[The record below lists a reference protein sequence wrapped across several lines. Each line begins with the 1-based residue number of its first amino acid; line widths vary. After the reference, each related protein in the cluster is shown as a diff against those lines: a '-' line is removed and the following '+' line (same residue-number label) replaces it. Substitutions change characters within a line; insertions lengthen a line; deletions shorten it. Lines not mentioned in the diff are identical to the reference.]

1 MPIALGIAV
10 FGALGALARY
20 GVDGIS
26 RQRLGTGFPWGTF
39 TVNVV
44 GSLAIGLVFALVL
57 GRADVPDWLKLSLT
71 TGFLGGFTTF
81 SAFSLQTHRLL
92 AEGAYGLAAAYVASS
107 VAAGLAA
114 VGVGVL
120 IGRAF

>member
-1 MPIALGIAV
+1 VPTLLGIAV

-20 GVDGIS
+20 GVDGLS
-26 RQRLGTGFPWGTF
+26 RQRLGSGFPWGTF

-44 GSLAIGLVFALVL
+44 GSFAIGLVFALVL
-57 GRADVPDWLKLSLT
+57 GRADVPEWLKLSLT
-71 TGFLGGFTTF
+71 AGFLGGFTTF

-92 AEGAYGLAAAYVASS
+92 GEGAYVLATSYVVGS

-114 VGVGVL
+114 VGLGVL
-120 IGRAF
+120 IGRAL

>member
-1 MPIALGIAV
+1 VPIAVGIAV

-26 RQRLGTGFPWGTF
+26 RQRLGAGFPWGTF

-44 GSLAIGLVFALVL
+44 GSLAIGLVFALLL
-57 GRADVPDWLKLSLT
+57 GRADVPDWLKMAIT

-92 AEGAYGLAAAYVASS
+92 AEGAYGLAVAYVIGS
-107 VAAGLAA
+107 VTAGLAA
-114 VGVGVL
+114 VALGVL
-120 IGRAF
+120 MGRAF

>member
-1 MPIALGIAV
+1 VPIAVGIAV

-26 RQRLGTGFPWGTF
+26 RQRLGSGFPWGTF

-44 GSLAIGLVFALVL
+44 GSLAIGLVFALLL
-57 GRADVPDWLKLSLT
+57 GRTDVPEWLKLSIT

-92 AEGAYGLAAAYVASS
+92 ADGAYGLAVAYIVGS
-107 VAAGLAA
+107 VAAGLVA
-114 VGVGVL
+114 VAVGVL
-120 IGRAF
+120 IGRAL

>member
-1 MPIALGIAV
+1 VPIALGIAV

-20 GVDGIS
+20 GVDSMSG
-26 RQRLGTGFPWGTF
+26 QRLGVGFPWGTF

-57 GRADVPDWLKLSLT
+57 GRPDVPEWLRLSIT

-92 AEGAYGLAAAYVASS
+92 AEGAYGLAGAYVVGS

-114 VGVGVL
+114 VAVGILV
-120 IGRAF
+120 GRAI

>member
-20 GVDGIS
+20 GVDGLS

-92 AEGAYGLAAAYVASS
+92 AEGAYGLAAAYVAGS

-114 VGVGVL
+114 VGVGIL

>member
-1 MPIALGIAV
+1 VPIAVGIAV

-26 RQRLGTGFPWGTF
+26 RQRLGAGFPWGTF

-44 GSLAIGLVFALVL
+44 GSLAIGLVFALLL
-57 GRADVPDWLKLSLT
+57 GRADVPDWLKMAIT

-92 AEGAYGLAAAYVASS
+92 AEGAYGVAIAYVIGS
-107 VAAGLAA
+107 VTAGLAA
-114 VGVGVL
+114 VALGVL

>member
-1 MPIALGIAV
+1 VPIALGIAI

-20 GVDGIS
+20 GVDGVS
-26 RQRLGTGFPWGTF
+26 RQRLGSGFPWGTF
-39 TVNVV
+39 TVNIV

-57 GRADVPDWLKLSLT
+57 GRTDVPEWLKLSIT

-92 AEGAYGLAAAYVASS
+92 AEGAYGLGVVYVVGS
-107 VAAGLAA
+107 VAAGLVA
-114 VGVGVL
+114 VGIGVL
-120 IGRAF
+120 AGRAI

>member
-20 GVDGIS
+20 GVDGLS

-92 AEGAYGLAAAYVASS
+92 AEGAYGLAAAYVAGS

-114 VGVGVL
+114 VAVGIL

>member
-1 MPIALGIAV
+1 MPVVVGIAI

-26 RQRLGTGFPWGTF
+26 RQRVGAGFPWGTF
-39 TVNVV
+39 TVNVA
-44 GSLAIGLVFALVL
+44 GSLVIGLVFALVL
-57 GRADVPDWLKLSLT
+57 GRADVPEWLKLSIT

-92 AEGAYGLAAAYVASS
+92 AEGAYGLAAAYVVGS
-107 VAAGLAA
+107 VAAGLTA
-114 VGVGVL
+114 VGLGVL
-120 IGRAF
+120 IGRAV

>member
-1 MPIALGIAV
+1 VPIAVGIAV

-26 RQRLGTGFPWGTF
+26 RQRLGAGFPWGTF

-44 GSLAIGLVFALVL
+44 GSLAIGLVFALLL
-57 GRADVPDWLKLSLT
+57 GRADVPDWLKMAIT

-92 AEGAYGLAAAYVASS
+92 AEGAYGLAVAYVIGR
-107 VAAGLAA
+107 VTAGLAA
-114 VGVGVL
+114 VALGVL

>member
-1 MPIALGIAV
+1 VPIAVGIAV

-26 RQRLGTGFPWGTF
+26 RQRLGAGFPWGTF

-44 GSLAIGLVFALVL
+44 GSLAIGLVFALLL
-57 GRADVPDWLKLSLT
+57 GRADVPDWLKMAIT

-92 AEGAYGLAAAYVASS
+92 AEGAYGLAVAYVIGS
-107 VAAGLAA
+107 VTAGLAA
-114 VGVGVL
+114 VALGVL

>member
-1 MPIALGIAV
+1 VPIAVGIAV

-26 RQRLGTGFPWGTF
+26 RQRLGSGFPWGTF
-39 TVNVV
+39 AVNIV

-57 GRADVPDWLKLSLT
+57 GRAEVPDWLKLSIT
-71 TGFLGGFTTF
+71 SGFLGGFTTF

-92 AEGAYGLAAAYVASS
+92 AEGASGLAIAYVVGS
-107 VAAGLAA
+107 VIAGLAA
-114 VGVGVL
+114 VAVGVL
-120 IGRAF
+120 IGRSF